1 MSRRRDN
8 AYGATYVRHEE
19 VRRDKHGTVVYAITY
34 RHADEDVERTA
45 NTRGFLMPEV
55 LTLTPGDR
63 VNLIRD
69 GRGSIIAIDITSAA

>member
-1 MSRRRDN
+1 MARGN
-8 AYGATYVRHEE
+8 EYGVVFRGAEE
-19 VRRDKHGTVVYAITY
+19 IGRDKRRTVRY
-34 RHADEDVERTA
+34 RVTWNRPDEDVERAA

-69 GRGSIIAIDITSAA
+69 GRGSIIAIDLTSA